1 MYGGIEDP
9 GTADTKISPTSD
21 IYSLKMHASKFPHP
35 IRAFLLPL
43 AALFPFVGAVTAPK
57 FKL

>member
-9 GTADTKISPTSD
+9 GTADTKIAPTSD
-21 IYSLKMHASKFPHP
+21 IYSLKLHASKCLFT
-35 IRAFLLPL
+35 IRAPSLPL
-43 AALFPFVGAVTAPK
+43 SFLISFMAAVTAPK